1 MQTLIVV
8 PTVLILLQ
16 QSNLSVALIVKFL
29 SKNELG
35 LMIRWI
41 TGYPITKDRLLSF
54 KANGHT
60 KTEKVS
66 HGDLRDDRPSH
77 GRDVRAL
84 MDDSGLN
91 QKGCV
96 SKTSCEINRA

>member
-1 MQTLIVV
+1 MT
-8 PTVLILLQ
+8 
-16 QSNLSVALIVKFL
+16 
-29 SKNELG
+29 
-35 LMIRWI
+35 RWI

-96 SKTSCEINRA
+96 SSRLFMTKMGHGKPVRLSFNPADLCPKECFDKLNWRLRPLH